1 MLLTY
6 GDASRGE
13 FYQQE
18 DSMTDLEKLR
28 YPVGRFDRL
37 TAPLDRA
44 TRNAHVTTL
53 EQTPAR
59 FRSLVSGLSDARLDT
74 PYRPG
79 GWTIRQVVH
88 QVPESHMNAY
98 IRMKCAITEDAPS
111 IKTYEEQLWAELP
124 DAKVGKVD
132 MSLALLE
139 ALHHRWV
146 TFLRLIPED
155 HFSKVFVHP
164 EWQRVTVDEA
174 IAMYAW
180 HCRHHAA
187 HIEQALATGIRDSEF
202 AVRDSA

>member
-1 MLLTY
+1 M
-6 GDASRGE
+6 
-13 FYQQE
+13 
-18 DSMTDLEKLR
+18 DLETLR
-28 YPVGRFDRL
+28 YPVGPMERPK
-37 TAPLDRA
+37 TPLDRA
-44 TRNAHVTTL
+44 TRERYLAPI
-53 EQTPAR
+53 EQLPSR
-59 FRSLVSGLSDARLDT
+59 MRSLVDGLSDAQLDT

-88 QVPESHMNAY
+88 HVPESHMNAY